1 MIKKICHLTYVNK
14 HRILNGNKYYDPD
27 MWLLSV
33 MIYILAKL
41 S

>member
-14 HRILNGNKYYDPD
+14 HRIFNGNEFYDPD
-27 MWLLSV
+27 IWLFSV
-33 MIYILAKL
+33 MVNILAKP